1 MKNYKIVS
9 VDCEDYDVI
18 IYSEELNHPLSILK
32 EVETELKSMKLQSDK
47 ILFDMI
53 LCRGN
58 SSDRFIEGKFDGSVI
73 IKNSISVLKVDKKN
87 TIRKMSTQLLLNNRE
102 MVENSILTSIQKKMI
117 LKGIAI

>member
-1 MKNYKIVS
+1 MKDYKIVP

-87 TIRKMSTQLLLNNRE
+87 TIRKMSAQLLLNNRE
-102 MVENSILTSIQKKMI
+102 IVENSILTSIQKKMI

>member
-1 MKNYKIVS
+1 MKDYKIVS

-32 EVETELKSMKLQSDK
+32 EVEVELRSMRLQRDK

-58 SSDRFIEGKFDGSVI
+58 TLDRFIVGKFDGNVI
-73 IKNSISVLKVDKKN
+73 IKSSISVLKVDKKS
-87 TIRKMSTQLLLNNRE
+87 TIRKMSTKLLLNNRE
-102 MVENSILTSIQKKMI
+102 MVKNSILT
-117 LKGIAI
+117 

>member
-1 MKNYKIVS
+1 MKDYKIVS

-32 EVETELKSMKLQSDK
+32 EVEVELRSMRLQRDK

-58 SSDRFIEGKFDGSVI
+58 TLDRFIVGKFDGNVI
-73 IKNSISVLKVDKKN
+73 IKSSISVLKVDKKS
-87 TIRKMSTQLLLNNRE
+87 TIRKMSTKLLLNNRE